1 MQHQQNASRF
11 ATQTPTS
18 SWRAGSRPAVVPA
31 PVRPA
36 SNFHAPG
43 NEEAWT
49 QYDGLGPV
57 SGGRDLNRNWRN
69 TGSATG
75 NGNGN
80 GNSNG
85 RSVQS
90 AQTSTHMPQGRGQPR
105 SQFQAPPPKRGG
117 RYGPAKG
124 GDRNRSPQRGG
135 IQKQRERS
143 PTTLKPSGTREL
155 IDENYLQ
162 RNFQPLDKEEYKM
175 APNTL
180 FTNPKGFLWDFKGM
194 SAKSS
199 FLSVRGGS
207 FRCTVILTLP
217 NRQKVEAI
225 GESENKVRS
234 FLRRLLQHV

>member
-11 ATQTPTS
+11 AIQTPTS

-31 PVRPA
+31 PARPA

-57 SGGRDLNRNWRN
+57 SGGKDLNRNWRN

-75 NGNGN
+75 NGNGRPTQN
-80 GNSNG
+80 G
-85 RSVQS
+85 
-90 AQTSTHMPQGRGQPR
+90 AQTSTHMPQGPKAGGQFR
-105 SQFQAPPPKRGG
+105 NQFQAPPPKRGG
-117 RYGPAKG
+117 RYGATKG
-124 GDRNRSPQRGG
+124 GDRNRSPQRGV
-135 IQKQRERS
+135 QKQRERS
-143 PTTLKPSGTREL
+143 PTASKLNTNREL
-155 IDENYLQ
+155 IDDNYLQ

-175 APNTL
+175 APRTL

-199 FLSVRGGS
+199 FLSARGGT
-207 FRCTVILTLP
+207 FRCTIILTLP
-217 NRQKVEAI
+217 NRQKIEAI
-225 GESENKVRS
+225 GESENKVCS
-234 FLRRLLQHV
+234 LREGLYSTFKY

>member
-1 MQHQQNASRF
+1 MQQQQNASRF
-11 ATQTPTS
+11 AIQTPTS
-18 SWRAGSRPAVVPA
+18 SWRAGSKPAVA
-31 PVRPA
+31 STPVRPA

-49 QYDGLGPV
+49 QYDGLGPIN
-57 SGGRDLNRNWRN
+57 GGRDLNRNWRN

-75 NGNGN
+75 NGNGRSAQN
-80 GNSNG
+80 G
-85 RSVQS
+85 
-90 AQTSTHMPQGRGQPR
+90 AQTSTYTPQVRGQPR

-117 RYGPAKG
+117 RHGPTKG

-135 IQKQRERS
+135 GVQKQRERS
-143 PTTLKPSGTREL
+143 PSKLSATREL
-155 IDENYLQ
+155 IDENYLE

-180 FTNPKGFLWDFKGM
+180 FVNPKGFLWDFNGM

-199 FLSVRGGS
+199 FLSVRGGH

-217 NRQKVEAI
+217 NRQKIEAI

-234 FLRRLLQHV
+234 PWEHLQVV

>member
-18 SWRAGSRPAVVPA
+18 SWRASSRPALAPA

-57 SGGRDLNRNWRN
+57 SGGKDLNRSWRN

-75 NGNGN
+75 NGNGRPTQH
-80 GNSNG
+80 G
-85 RSVQS
+85 
-90 AQTSTHMPQGRGQPR
+90 AQTSTYMPQGLKAGSQPR

-117 RYGPAKG
+117 RWGPTKG

-143 PTTLKPSGTREL
+143 PAVLKLGGTREF
-155 IDENYLQ
+155 INEDYLQ

-175 APNTL
+175 APNSL
-180 FTNPKGFLWDFKGM
+180 FTNPKGFLWDLKGM

-199 FLSVRGGS
+199 FLSCRGGS

-217 NRQKVEAI
+217 NKQKIEAI
-225 GESENKVRS
+225 GESDNKVS
-234 FLRRLLQHV
+234 SHPELLHCF